1 MKYAYKDNENK
12 MKMVETRNIED
23 IIKIMKDMWK
33 PIKEQCI
40 KNYKNSNRYGLY
52 ESPMKII
59 QNDKGICI
67 KFNIRYHISEN
78 WTTTFS
84 LQRQFFKI

>member
-12 MKMVETRNIED
+12 MKMIETENIED
-23 IIKIMKDMWK
+23 IIKIMENMWK

-40 KNYKNSNRYGLY
+40 RNSKKGNRYGLY

-67 KFNIRYHISEN
+67 KFNIHYHFAKNCTS
-78 WTTTFS
+78 TYSF
-84 LQRQFFKI
+84 QRQFFKI